1 MVQPSQEATLKE
13 GFINTINNLSQAKRD
28 SRCQKL
34 FPSFEPSWLDCFWC
48 TSQIHSTSGH
58 PDQNNASY
66 KTVILVQYAVS
77 CRRLSDV
84 LLGKTGMVV
93 G

>member
-34 FPSFEPSWLDCFWC
+34 FHSFEPSWLNCLRC
-48 TSQIHSTSGH
+48 TSQIRSGQA
-58 PDQNNASY
+58 DQNNASY